1 MPLRLPML
9 RQRRREDYT
18 SLDLDTPSIGS
29 PRPSF
34 LVSSLSWPSTS
45 LDLTCSE
52 PPLLEALPVMAPLLS
67 AMAPPRLPMV
77 PPPPPTLPPPPAMT
91 LPPPATPPPP
101 TLPPPPA

>member
-52 PPLLEALPVMAPLLS
+52 PLLLEALPV
-67 AMAPPRLPMV
+67 MAPPRLPMV

-91 LPPPATPPPP
+91 LPPPATPPQAEIM
-101 TLPPPPA
+101 TLP

>member
-52 PPLLEALPVMAPLLS
+52 PLLLEVLPVMAPLLS
-67 AMAPPRLPMV
+67 PMA

-91 LPPPATPPPP
+91 LPPPATPPQADIMTPM
-101 TLPPPPA
+101 